1 MHQDENSPVFSRRS
15 VLTAAA
21 IVPITA
27 LNSDAAPAEQP
38 NFSAPQ
44 LRLIEALVDRLIPSD
59 ENGPGARES
68 GVHIYIDRSFT
79 GYLAHQKSTFTAGL
93 EAIDALAH
101 TRHGALF
108 ADLDAA
114 QKDELLTIL
123 ERNDAPGFQP
133 GSRAFFYRLRQ
144 LTLEGMFGDPFYG
157 GNRNFAGWDLIRYPG
172 PRMAVSPDE
181 QKIKVAIK
189 PLRVS
194 ARGGQHGG

>member
-1 MHQDENSPVFSRRS
+1 MTMDQDENNPLFPLPSRDHRERFFSRRS

-27 LNSDAAPAEQP
+27 LNNDAAPAEQP
-38 NFSAPQ
+38 NFSALQ

-68 GVHIYIDRSFT
+68 GVHIYIDRSFA

-93 EAIDALAH
+93 EAVDALAQS
-101 TRHGALF
+101 RYKAVF
-108 ADLDAA
+108 AELDAA
-114 QKDELLTIL
+114 QKDELLTIM

-144 LTLEGMFGDPFYG
+144 LT
-157 GNRNFAGWDLIRYPG
+157 
-172 PRMAVSPDE
+172 
-181 QKIKVAIK
+181 
-189 PLRVS
+189 
-194 ARGGQHGG
+194 